1 MSIDI
6 LVIFCQLVRM
16 SETTPDTRQSV
27 ILQAALQAFAAYG
40 FRKTSMDDIARGAGV
55 SRPALYLRFR
65 NKEDIYRALTEA
77 HYDAAAREISVAL
90 EGGGSVADRLA
101 AAFAVHGGDVVKLM
115 ISSPHGMELMDAG
128 FAVAGDLVKAGEAR
142 LTSVYAAWFA
152 QAAAAGQVRLTGAPD
167 QIAATLT
174 SALKGIKM
182 AVPDYP
188 SYVVRVEQLAALIG
202 AGLTP
207 R

>member
-1 MSIDI
+1 MSD
-6 LVIFCQLVRM
+6 
-16 SETTPDTRQSV
+16 TTPDPRHSV
-27 ILQAALQAFAAYG
+27 ILQAAIQAFAAYG

-65 NKEDIYRALTEA
+65 NKEDIYRALTVA
-77 HYDAAAREISVAL
+77 HYDAAARDIAVAL
-90 EGGGSVADRLA
+90 QGDGGLEQRLS
-101 AAFAVHGGDVVKLM
+101 AAFAVHGGEVVKLM

-142 LTSVYAAWFA
+142 LTEVYAAWLA
-152 QAAAAGQVRLTGAPD
+152 QAAAEGQVRLTGEPEA
-167 QIAATLT
+167 IAATLT

-188 SYVVRVEQLAALIG
+188 SYQQRVAQLAALIG